1 MKYKTRGIY
10 KVITASPYDLLIVA
24 VDTYNPFEVMFGIAN
39 FSSVKYDLF
48 EIDDCFADK
57 LNIIL
62 YLYNK
67 ILYEIL

>member
-1 MKYKTRGIY
+1 MS
-10 KVITASPYDLLIVA
+10 VITASPYDLLIVA

-39 FSSVKYDLF
+39 FSSVNYDLF

-62 YLYNK
+62 Y
-67 ILYEIL
+67 